1 MPNKASLD
9 SETDSRSPVA
19 SVTSAATSVKSDITG
34 SVSKDGKSGSL
45 QGSSNLTSNNG
56 KPVTAKNSKK
66 RPSKVVSISE
76 MNLLL
81 QHNHAS
87 SKLAVC
93 FG

>member
-9 SETDSRSPVA
+9 SETDSRSPVV
-19 SVTSAATSVKSDITG
+19 SVTSAATSVKSNTDP
-34 SVSKDGKSGSL
+34 VYKDGNSGSL
-45 QGSSNLTSNNG
+45 PGNSNLTSNNV

-87 SKLAVC
+87 SKLVVC